1 MTNTILWTVAIIIVL
16 AVVIVVL
23 AWFYERGTREVSLV
37 RTGVGGRKVVMDGGT
52 LALPYFHEISR
63 VNMQTLRLEVHR
75 TGEAA
80 LITKDRLRVDVGV
93 EFYVSVRPD
102 DEDIARAAQTLGRR
116 TFHADQLL
124 ELIEGKLVDAL
135 RSVSARLTMDE
146 LHENRGSF
154 VAEVRDSLSDSLAI
168 NGLNLESVSL
178 SALDQTPFAAL
189 DENNAFNAVGMRKL
203 AEVIAKSKKERA
215 EIESDSEVSVRRAA
229 MEATKRKLQI
239 DLEEREA
246 EIAQSQEIETLK
258 AAQLAEVARQKATA
272 EREAAQARI
281 QMEQQIRASDIAREQ
296 ATRQA
301 EIAKDKELQ
310 TAEIARD
317 RDIEIAGMERQVS
330 LAEKSQEEN
339 RAQAEA
345 DDVRASAIKSA
356 EAVIS
361 VRQIADAER
370 RLEIAGMTAR
380 REAETAGDR
389 VRIAATAEKDA
400 AADRAL
406 AAESDADARRK
417 VALAEAE
424 ARQAMAAAE
433 NTQSEHIVDMK
444 IEIARLETLPKVVAE
459 MVKPAEKIDSIKVHN
474 ITGLGGRGGDSTE
487 GSKPVVNQA
496 IDSILEMAVQLPALK
511 KIGEELGVSIEDG
524 LTREAGSSGKS
535 SKKKNAD

>member
-1 MTNTILWTVAIIIVL
+1 MTNTILWTIAIIIVL
-16 AVVIVVL
+16 AVIIVVL

-37 RTGVGGRKVVMDGGT
+37 RTGVGGRKVVLDGGT
-52 LALPYFHEISR
+52 LAIPYFHEVSR
-63 VNMQTLRLEVHR
+63 VNMQTLRLEVNR

-93 EFYVSVRPD
+93 EFYASVGSEE
-102 DEDIARAAQTLGRR
+102 EDIARAAQTLGRR

-154 VAEVRDSLSDSLAI
+154 VAEVRDSLRESLAV
-168 NGLNLESVSL
+168 NGLILESVSL

-229 MEATKRKLQI
+229 MEATRRKLQI

-246 EIAQSQEIETLK
+246 EIAQSQQIEILK
-258 AAQLAEVARQKATA
+258 AAQLAEVAKQKATA

-301 EIAKDKELQ
+301 EIARDKDLQ
-310 TAEIARD
+310 QAEIARD
-317 RDIEIAGMERQVS
+317 RDIEIASMERQVS
-330 LAEKSQEEN
+330 LAAKSQEES

-345 DDVRASAIKSA
+345 DDVRALAIKSS

-361 VRQIADAER
+361 ARQIADAER
-370 RLEIAGMTAR
+370 RLEISGMTAR

-389 VRIAATAEKDA
+389 VRIAAQADKDA
-400 AADRAL
+400 AVDRAR
-406 AAESDADARRK
+406 AAESDADAKRT
-417 VALAEAE
+417 VSLAEAE
-424 ARQAMAAAE
+424 ARQALNDAE
-433 NTQSEHIVDMK
+433 NSQSEHIVDMK
-444 IEIARLETLPKVVAE
+444 LELARLETLPKVVAE

-474 ITGLGGRGGDSTE
+474 ISGLGSSGGSGGD
-487 GSKPVVNQA
+487 GNKPVVNQA
-496 IDSILEMAVQLPALK
+496 IDSIMEMAVQLPALK
-511 KIGEELGVSIEDG
+511 KIGEELGISVDDG
-524 LTREAGSSGKS
+524 LASKS
-535 SKKKNAD
+535 SKAGKKNKG